1 MGNHP
6 LQYVKKPV
14 YSREGANVSIVVDG
28 KVIEERQAIMVK
40 RDFCIN
46 NISH

>member
-1 MGNHP
+1 
-6 LQYVKKPV
+6 VKKPV

-28 KVIEERQAIMVK
+28 KVIEETTG
-40 RDFCIN
+40 DYGEEGFCIN